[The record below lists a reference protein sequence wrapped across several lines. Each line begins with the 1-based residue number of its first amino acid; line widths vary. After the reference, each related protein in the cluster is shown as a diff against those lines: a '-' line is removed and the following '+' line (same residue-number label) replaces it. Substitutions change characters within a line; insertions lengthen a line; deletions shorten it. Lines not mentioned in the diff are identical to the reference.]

1 MKKQYYLLGSIL
13 TFTAMAANADE
24 LIAQS
29 QKDKQ
34 SKNKKQ
40 QQQREFVTTQPK
52 AMITPTVAPRVRD
65 GVGLILTADFIW
77 WKTTISNMSYATTGV
92 VDGGTFV
99 PLGSSTKMGHVVE
112 PDFDFQPGFKFGA
125 GLDFAYDG
133 WDFYADW
140 TWLNTDAEKNSIHAR
155 SGDGATTL
163 FSLVEQDGTIN
174 TVNISKESSV
184 WRQHFDVIDF
194 ELGRNF
200 FISRRLTLRPH
211 FGLKTAWIHENWK
224 LKFTEVD
231 KLVDP
236 TKALQKRKQKL
247 WGIGTRAG
255 LNTVWH
261 FCKNWGLYGDIAAT
275 ALWSDF
281 HVKAKDR
288 VIVSGSATFPEPV
301 NTFKT
306 RQVLTK
312 ITPVFETNIGLTYM
326 YWFNKDE
333 YLLQFS
339 AGWEEQIWLDFNN
352 FVDFERTGNLSVHGL
367 TVKAGFAF

>member
-1 MKKQYYLLGSIL
+1 MKKQFYLLSSLL
-13 TFTAMAANADE
+13 TLSVAAANADE

-29 QKDKQ
+29 QKDRNQ
-34 SKNKKQ
+34 KKQ
-40 QQQREFVTTQPK
+40 KDQREFVTTQPK

-77 WKTTISNMSYATTGV
+77 WKTTISNMSYATTGYV
-92 VDGGTFV
+92 GDGVFV
-99 PLGSSTKMGHVVE
+99 PLGGSSKMGHVAE
-112 PDFDFQPGFKFGA
+112 PDFDFQPGFKVGA

-133 WDFYADW
+133 WDFYADY
-140 TWLNTDAEKNSIHAR
+140 TWLNTEAEKNSIHASAGR
-155 SGDGATTL
+155 GAVTL
-163 FSLVEQDGTIN
+163 FPFYFIEDVVGAVT
-174 TVNISKESSV
+174 ISKESSV
-184 WRQHFDVIDF
+184 WRQHFNVIDF

-211 FGLKTAWIHENWK
+211 FGLKTGWIHENWK
-224 LKFTEVD
+224 LKFTTED
-231 KLVDP
+231 KLAVDLE
-236 TKALQKRKQKL
+236 KRRQKF

-255 LNTVWH
+255 LDTVWH
-261 FCKNWGLYGDIAAT
+261 FSKNWGLYGDIAAT
-275 ALWSDF
+275 AMWSDF
-281 HVKAKDR
+281 HIKAKDR
-288 VIVSGSATFPEPV
+288 TTIIGSATFPKPV
-301 NTFKT
+301 NTLKT

-312 ITPVFETNIGLTYM
+312 IIPVFETNIGLTYM

-352 FVDFERTGNLSVHGL
+352 FVDFSRTGNLSVHGL